1 MALVDQAVQWRKG
14 QRALGVRGCSM
25 LKGPHCSTTTDM
37 QGGSWPHIPGAASS
51 GPSILSFSQG
61 ARMFP
66 SPGVL
71 PVGQATS
78 QASAAL
84 ALGESFS
91 CSILQT
97 TSGDVRGS
105 RTSAP
110 VSRRTT
116 TGQPPKDMR
125 TASQGTL
132 CTAAGGSS

>member
-1 MALVDQAVQWRKG
+1 
-14 QRALGVRGCSM
+14 M

-61 ARMFP
+61 VRMFP

-97 TSGDVRGS
+97 TSGDVTGS